1 MAATRKLQGE
11 IDRCLKKVTEGV
23 ETFEDIWQK
32 VHNATNSNQKEK
44 YEADLK
50 KEIKKLQRLRD
61 QIKSWIASGEIK
73 DKSALLEN
81 RRLIETQMERF
92 KVVERETK
100 TKAYSKEG
108 LGAAQK
114 MDPAQ
119 REKEEI
125 SSWLTSSISS
135 LQIQIDQF
143 ECEVESLIAGKKKKL
158 DKDKQEKMDELKGKL
173 ERHKFHVT
181 KLETLLRMLDNDGVE
196 VEQIKKIKED
206 VEYYIDSSQEPDFEE
221 NEYIYDDI
229 IGLDEVEI
237 SAGMGPGGTES
248 NNSNE
253 TAGSPSSLIS
263 GTSPSQSPVMNCS
276 ASTMHNHSSD
286 ATIAVVDGSGDK
298 RPKDVKITPVK
309 PTAIRPNKVDIS
321 ALSAPA
327 GSIAVSNSS
336 STNNTSSSKPGLISS
351 TPSKN
356 HANAAAVVAGA
367 VVPNISGIVAPQAP
381 PGGHIQTIIGPAFAA
396 VAKQHPKNGTIHQSS
411 VTSSSTTSSVPSG
424 GQSSTVVA
432 PNASGAAVSNLSQ
445 IVNASQPTLSQQL
458 QQAQQQQQ
466 QQHQVP
472 QPQQH
477 YSNHQQQQQPPPPP
491 PPQGTLAGG
500 LGAPPPQIGT
510 LTSLQQAQQQS
521 HYTNNNKDQQDSNM
535 STGSSHSDKE
545 LDTII
550 NTPTPEKIP
559 RTPSDRKRKRKAPD
573 DNGGP
578 GGGGGGVGG
587 GRDRDSVKGP
597 RLSIPQLGD
606 KKINDYFSKHPVN
619 CQHRSHPAGTGAA
632 VGGPLGAISNSGPQ
646 AQPPGGAGSGVVSQ
660 GPSPQL
666 SAKSPSPQQ
675 QHGQYPMYPPSPQP
689 QLGSVVTSS
698 GNLTSAAVAA
708 QDIYVRS
715 QRASAASSTLVPPS
729 SVSGTTSALLNS
741 SSSVSVSAGGGVV
754 VPNSQQQQQQQQQ
767 LGQSPHSAANATAAS
782 ANVSSSS
789 TSSSLAGL
797 PKILSQITGNKTIE
811 HNELNPQKALQTI
824 NNALMM
830 QSRQQQQQNPNGSV
844 SGSTLVDGGNVT
856 GANSLREHALNSPLY
871 NVSNLSHPTTP
882 MASGGSG
889 LLNHSN
895 HQSNNLNSS
904 TSAANLSGGSNSSQ
918 LLSGD
923 GPPTPTQEM
932 DLVLPDHRKMES
944 TSTTTTSA
952 VSSLQGVMTSSQSGR
967 SQGPNL
973 TPSLAKY
980 FRADLISHV
989 TGWPSEIL
997 EKTVQKMSEEAHILG
1012 DLQCSKV
1019 SADLKCARS
1028 VVRITE
1034 ITATLQEQKIMYLR
1048 QQIRRLEE
1056 LKSENSFM
1064 SDDL

>member
-125 SSWLTSSISS
+125 SSWLTTSISS

-206 VEYYIDSSQEPDFEE
+206 VEYYIESSQEPDFEE

-237 SAGMGPGGTES
+237 SVLPLAGMGPGGTES

-286 ATIAVVDGSGDK
+286 ASVAVVDSSSDK

-321 ALSAPA
+321 ALSATA

-367 VVPNISGIVAPQAP
+367 VVPNIAGIVAPQAP
-381 PGGHIQTIIGPAFAA
+381 PGGHVQTIIGPAFAA
-396 VAKQHPKNGTIHQSS
+396 VAKQHPKNGTLHPTS
-411 VTSSSTTSSVPSG
+411 VTSSSTTSSVSSGQPS
-424 GQSSTVVA
+424 SAVA

-458 QQAQQQQQ
+458 QQA
-466 QQHQVP
+466 
-472 QPQQH
+472 
-477 YSNHQQQQQPPPPP
+477 
-491 PPQGTLAGG
+491 L
-500 LGAPPPQIGT
+500 
-510 LTSLQQAQQQS
+510 
-521 HYTNNNKDQQDSNM
+521 
-535 STGSSHSDKE
+535 
-545 LDTII
+545 
-550 NTPTPEKIP
+550 
-559 RTPSDRKRKRKAPD
+559 
-573 DNGGP
+573 
-578 GGGGGGVGG
+578 
-587 GRDRDSVKGP
+587 
-597 RLSIPQLGD
+597 
-606 KKINDYFSKHPVN
+606 
-619 CQHRSHPAGTGAA
+619 
-632 VGGPLGAISNSGPQ
+632 
-646 AQPPGGAGSGVVSQ
+646 
-660 GPSPQL
+660 
-666 SAKSPSPQQ
+666 
-675 QHGQYPMYPPSPQP
+675 
-689 QLGSVVTSS
+689 
-698 GNLTSAAVAA
+698 
-708 QDIYVRS
+708 
-715 QRASAASSTLVPPS
+715 
-729 SVSGTTSALLNS
+729 
-741 SSSVSVSAGGGVV
+741 
-754 VPNSQQQQQQQQQ
+754 QQQQQQQQTN
-767 LGQSPHSAANATAAS
+767 LASSLLTNAAS
-782 ANVSSSS
+782 VVA
-789 TSSSLAGL
+789 
-797 PKILSQITGNKTIE
+797 
-811 HNELNPQKALQTI
+811 
-824 NNALMM
+824 
-830 QSRQQQQQNPNGSV
+830 
-844 SGSTLVDGGNVT
+844 GGNVPPQPT
-856 GANSLREHALNSPLY
+856 PQQSQQLPQQVPGQNSIPLPHGGALTSASSGIENNHVMTTSSASTISSSGANIINNCVSP
-871 NVSNLSHPTTP
+871 SN
-882 MASGGSG
+882 
-889 LLNHSN
+889 
-895 HQSNNLNSS
+895 
-904 TSAANLSGGSNSSQ
+904 
-918 LLSGD
+918 
-923 GPPTPTQEM
+923 
-932 DLVLPDHRKMES
+932 
-944 TSTTTTSA
+944 SA
-952 VSSLQGVMTSSQSGR
+952 VSSRASPSLMSPPQQQLLNGPTTLAQEVINRTSGGLESSPSPVASSTLVQQQASQAGTQTQQQPPTVQQQPQRQPDTRQPGGQPVQSGQQQPGAQQQQPPQQTQPQQQPQQQQPFTLVDPANSANSLIPTSSSTAI
-967 SQGPNL
+967 SNGPNAIIN
-973 TPSLAKY
+973 TSTSIVANTANPN
-980 FRADLISHV
+980 V
-989 TGWPSEIL
+989 TSASMKVSG
-997 EKTVQKMSEEAHILG
+997 TNEAHIPPLLG
-1012 DLQCSKV
+1012 VAPLGPSPLQK
-1019 SADLKCARS
+1019 
-1028 VVRITE
+1028 E
-1034 ITATLQEQKIMYLR
+1034 H
-1048 QQIRRLEE
+1048 QIQFQMMEAAYYHLPTPSDSER
-1056 LKSENSFM
+1056 LKSYLQRQPVQTPPHYPQQPLPH
-1064 SDDL
+1064 SDTVEFFQRLSPETLFFVFYYMEGTKAQYLAAKALKKQSWRFHTKYMMWFQRHEEPKIINEEFEQGTYIYFDYEKWGQRKKEGFTFEYKYLEDRDLN